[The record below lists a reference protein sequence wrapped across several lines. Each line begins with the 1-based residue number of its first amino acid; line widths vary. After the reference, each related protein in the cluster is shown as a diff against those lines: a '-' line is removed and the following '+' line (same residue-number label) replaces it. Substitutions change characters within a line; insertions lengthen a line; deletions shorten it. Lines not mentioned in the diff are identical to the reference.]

1 MTEQKLEIEEDLLFQ
16 KREWLIQRI
25 GWTLMLL
32 VMCSALLGVFGS
44 GPVSK
49 TVINQSDKLS
59 LEYER
64 FARYESP
71 TSLKIKVN
79 SPGENNEAHI
89 WISRNYLD
97 DVKIERIVPEPQNV
111 RAEGEWL
118 VYVFK
123 RGAPGDL
130 VVKLDFTTQVFGR
143 VSGVVASQG
152 VQLTINQFIYP

>member
-1 MTEQKLEIEEDLLFQ
+1 MTEQKLEIDEDPIFQ

-25 GWTLMLL
+25 GWALMLS
-32 VMCSALLGVFGS
+32 VIGSALLGVFGS

-49 TVINQSDKLS
+49 TAINQSDKLS

-79 SPGENNEAHI
+79 SAGENDEAHI
-89 WISRNYLD
+89 RINRNYLD
-97 DVKIERIVPEPQNV
+97 GVKIEMIVPQPQNV

-123 RGAPGDL
+123 RDGPGEL
-130 VVKLDFTTQVFGR
+130 VVKFDFTTQVFGR

-152 VQLTINQFIYP
+152 VQLAINQFIYP